1 MRETIG
7 VRVRVS
13 AKRVIRARSGI
24 IGMSMSVSAKRSI
37 SSNKSSMSKDI
48 EHKCLQIIECD
59 DVACE

>member
-13 AKRVIRARSGI
+13 AKRVIRARSAI
-24 IGMSMSVSAKRSI
+24 RGMSKSVSVKRSS